1 MEPLLHQ
8 DIHLCFL
15 SFLFVFLFQANTS
28 LLQGV
33 ESLASVLAVSKWA
46 DTKLL
51 AVGINAW
58 ADCHPPP
65 WICAC
70 LWPLGC
76 RTLGCWVL
84 GCQVLGC
91 RSPGHDGPGR
101 ALGRHGCRV
110 VVVVAVVVVA
120 VVVVVVGEGGGGGG
134 AVVGGVVDV
143 VAIIVGVVVSLESP
157 QALD

>member
-1 MEPLLHQ
+1 M
-8 DIHLCFL
+8 
-15 SFLFVFLFQANTS
+15 FQAKAS

-33 ESLASVLAVSKWA
+33 ENLTSVLAVSKWA
-46 DTKLL
+46 DPKLL
-51 AVGINAW
+51 ADGINAW

-65 WICAC
+65 WIRVNLSPLGNRALGCRALGC
-70 LWPLGC
+70 RPLGC
-76 RTLGCWVL
+76 QG
-84 GCQVLGC
+84 LGC

-110 VVVVAVVVVA
+110 VVVVAVVVV
-120 VVVVVVGEGGGGGG
+120 VVGGGGGGGG

-143 VAIIVGVVVSLESP
+143 VTIIVGVVVSLESP